1 MCHFDL
7 TLTPTAKIACRRS
20 QSRKGSVRFTQLLAP
35 VILQVETNEYV
46 STVSQNFQ
54 GKQGE
59 RGGPNRD
66 NIKEMRRTH
75 FDLGYDDTDWSD
87 TTHRGAFH
95 RHPFLQMKDN
105 AERVR
110 ELRGTNWNFGFHGE
124 SKDWIG
130 TNHRTFDEGPGSAVY
145 PEGVK
150 RRF

>member
-1 MCHFDL
+1 MFLGFCSYGSSCDRTERMHRY
-7 TLTPTAKIACRRS
+7 PAMRS
-20 QSRKGSVRFTQLLAP
+20 CLLDSQHCILPGSCNSGSLQLDR
-35 VILQVETNEYV
+35 
-46 STVSQNFQ
+46 S
-54 GKQGE
+54 
-59 RGGPNRD
+59 
-66 NIKEMRRTH
+66 
-75 FDLGYDDTDWSD
+75 
-87 TTHRGAFH
+87 FH

-110 ELRGTNWNFGFHGE
+110 ELRATNWNFGFHGE